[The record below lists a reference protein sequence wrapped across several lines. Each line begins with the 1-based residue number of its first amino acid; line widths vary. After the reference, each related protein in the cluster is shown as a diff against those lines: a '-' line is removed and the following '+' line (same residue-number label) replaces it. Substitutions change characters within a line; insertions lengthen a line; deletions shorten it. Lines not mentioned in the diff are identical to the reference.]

1 MHKNSV
7 WTNRF
12 VKIEFEKEDG
22 NLVQGAKNLC
32 KPNFSRN
39 DIPQPRF
46 TGVPAIEVRWIVKL
60 DTESLLKNGKQF
72 IIIP

>member
-7 WTNRF
+7 WTNRL

-22 NLVQGAKNLC
+22 NLVQVAKRLC
-32 KPNFSRN
+32 KTNFSRN
-39 DIPQPRF
+39 DIGKPRF